1 MKSSLLPV
9 LALVSCTLIGSTL
22 CAQSV
27 SVIEAF
33 PNLTF
38 TQPILLTHPPDGT
51 NRIFVVQ
58 QDGHILVFANDS
70 AVASAKPFLTITNK
84 LSGYT
89 IGGEEGLLGLAF
101 HPQFK
106 TNGYFYI
113 NYTAPNPLRTV
124 IERYRAQSSNPDA
137 ADSASAFTILEINQ
151 PPAPNHKGGNLA
163 FGPDGYLYAGTGD
176 GGGANDTY
184 HNAQDKTS
192 LLGKF
197 LRLDVDDTTAS
208 AHYKIPP
215 DNPLVGNASGWKE
228 ELWVWGMRNPWRWS
242 FDPVTGVLWCGDVGQ
257 NTWEEVDI
265 IHKGLNYGWPIMEG
279 LVCNPIAP
287 VCDTTG
293 LTLPI
298 TVFGHNLGNAIVGG
312 YVYRGYRVPWLTGAY
327 IYGDYGSGR
336 IWMLR
341 YENGTL
347 SADSILSNGG
357 LGAISSFGTDQLNE
371 LYLVG
376 YGSNSSIYRFA
387 GPGPTTGVKPTPA
400 QAQEFGLDQNY
411 PNPFNPSTLIGYQ
424 VSITGRVLLKVFDVL
439 GQEVATIVDGIQ
451 SAGRYQVRFEGARY
465 ASGVYIY
472 RLTTGSGSIARSMI
486 LTR

>member
-1 MKSSLLPV
+1 MRKPPILLLVAICTQMTP
-9 LALVSCTLIGSTL
+9 ALH
-22 CAQSV
+22 AQSV

-38 TQPILLTHPPDGT
+38 TQPILLTHPPDVSD
-51 NRIFVVQ
+51 RIFVVQ
-58 QDGHILVFANDS
+58 QDGHIFVFPNDS
-70 AVASAKPFLTITNK
+70 AVTTAKPFLTITSK
-84 LSGYT
+84 LSDYT

-124 IERYRAQSSNPDA
+124 IERYRVQSQNPDA
-137 ADSASAFTILEINQ
+137 ADTASAYTILEIDQ

-184 HNAQDKTS
+184 QNSQNKAS

-197 LRLDVDDTTAS
+197 LRIDVNDTTATT
-208 AHYKIPP
+208 HYKIPP
-215 DNPLVGNASGWKE
+215 DNPLVGNTSGWKE

-242 FDPVTGVLWCGDVGQ
+242 FDPATGILWCGDVGQ
-257 NTWEEVDI
+257 DTWEEVDI
-265 IHKGLNYGWPIMEG
+265 IKKGLNYGWPIMEG

-298 TVFGHNLGNAIVGG
+298 AVFGHDVGNAIVGG
-312 YVYRGYRVPWLTGAY
+312 YVYRGYRAPWLTGAY
-327 IYGDYGSGR
+327 IYGDYGSGK

-341 YENGTL
+341 YDNGSVT
-347 SADSILSNGG
+347 ADSLLVSGG

-371 LYLVG
+371 LYIVG
-376 YGSNSSIYRFA
+376 YGSSSSIYRFA
-387 GPGPTTGVKPTPA
+387 GPGPTTAVKPGPS
-400 QAQEFGLDQNY
+400 QAQTFRLDQNY
-411 PNPFNPSTLIGYQ
+411 PNPFNPSTQIGYQ
-424 VSITGRVLLKVFDVL
+424 VPRTGRVLLKVYDIL
-439 GQEVATIVDGIQ
+439 GQQVSTLVDRVQ
-451 SAGRYQVRFEGARY
+451 SAGSYQVSFDGAQR

-472 RLTTGSGSIARSMI
+472 RITTASGSITRTMV